1 MTEATA
7 PQSFSVAA
15 LLAGDRTEF
24 ARLVDATSGPIYR
37 LALRMVDNP
46 QDAEDILQE
55 TYLKALKAL
64 PGFEGRSSLTTWLY
78 RIAVNESL
86 MHLRKRRP
94 DVFSLDTS
102 ENESD
107 EEADEPVQVVDW
119 CCMPEAEL
127 LSTETRTFL
136 DAAVQQLSPNLRV
149 VFLMRDIEKLSI
161 QETAEALGLSEVA
174 VKARLLRARLQLRE
188 QLSAYFAER
197 LPRPS
202 EVT

>member
-1 MTEATA
+1 
-7 PQSFSVAA
+7 
-15 LLAGDRTEF
+15 
-24 ARLVDATSGPIYR
+24 
-37 LALRMVDNP
+37 
-46 QDAEDILQE
+46 
-55 TYLKALKAL
+55 
-64 PGFEGRSSLTTWLY
+64 
-78 RIAVNESL
+78 
-86 MHLRKRRP
+86 
-94 DVFSLDTS
+94 
-102 ENESD
+102 
-107 EEADEPVQVVDW
+107 
-119 CCMPEAEL
+119 
-127 LSTETRTFL
+127 TETRTFL